1 MSVGSIAIKVMNF
14 FAKFKGNYVV
24 VYLRYHPLEA
34 FGCIYTAIAVIL
46 VIIAPMIV
54 PHSPTMSYPGAH
66 LLPPSREFWFGTD
79 ANGMDVFSRCFCAYR
94 TDFLISFAAAFLS
107 MIIGAP
113 LGVFAGYFD
122 GKGGI
127 YGALSMLLLRF
138 EDVLQAFPIFVLG
151 LLLVA
156 AFGPQ
161 PINIIIAIV
170 AVNHI
175 TNLRLA
181 RAEVLSLREKPFV
194 EAARASGNS
203 DLRIAF
209 FHLMPNAL
217 TPLLALLSIVM
228 GAGIFLTAGLS
239 FVGAGVRVPTAE
251 WGLMISV
258 GGPSMVTGQWWP
270 ALFPGLFMAV
280 TIFSFSMVGQAIT
293 ALLDPLERIRLGY
306 GR

>member
-1 MSVGSIAIKVMNF
+1 MIRNMNF
-14 FAKFKGNYVV
+14 LTKFKDNYAV
-24 VYLRYHPLEA
+24 VYLRHNPLEA
-34 FGCIYTAIAVIL
+34 FGCIYIAIALVL
-46 VIIAPMIV
+46 VIIGPMIT
-54 PHSPTMSYPGAH
+54 PHSPTMSVAHAH

-79 ANGMDVFSRCFCAYR
+79 ANGMCVFSRCIASYR

-107 MIIGAP
+107 LIIGAP

-122 GKGGI
+122 GRGGV
-127 YGALSMLLLRF
+127 YGFLSMLILRF
-138 EDVLQAFPIFVLG
+138 EDVIQAFPIFVLG

-156 AFGPQ
+156 AFGPR
-161 PINIIIAIV
+161 PLNIIIAVV
-170 AVNHI
+170 AINHI
-175 TNLRLA
+175 NNLRLA
-181 RAEVLSLREKPFV
+181 RSEVLSLRDKPFV

-203 DLRIAF
+203 ELRIAF
-209 FHLMPNAL
+209 LHLMPNAM
-217 TPLLALLSIVM
+217 TPVLALLSIVM

-239 FVGAGVRVPTAE
+239 FVGAGVRVPTPE

-280 TIFSFSMVGQAIT
+280 TIFSFSMVGQAVT